1 MLFIW
6 VVVDVG
12 NKYSKVVNIEVD
24 AKLADYFDA
33 QWCDSRV
40 IEVQHDED
48 FDVGKVETLVGDD
61 DDVAQVLLGVEQLR
75 HS

>member
-12 NKYSKVVNIEVD
+12 NKYSKAVNIEVD

-33 QWCDSRV
+33 KWGDSRV